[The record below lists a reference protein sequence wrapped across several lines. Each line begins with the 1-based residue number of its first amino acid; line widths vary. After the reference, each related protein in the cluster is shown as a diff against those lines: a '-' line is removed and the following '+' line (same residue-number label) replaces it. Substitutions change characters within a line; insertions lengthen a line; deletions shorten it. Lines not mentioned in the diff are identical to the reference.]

1 MKRCLL
7 MLAAAAV
14 FLLSGC
20 SMASSGGT
28 EVEGL
33 MLIRTVGIDTQSGAN
48 AEKPARI
55 TVCTGVGLNQ
65 TPPKILSREDVSIA
79 AAVENLK
86 YNATGLEPFFSH
98 TQQVLLGEAAA
109 KNGFSAAM
117 DWMLRSMEIRLDTEL
132 YAVRGNTAEA
142 VLNGSEGTTTSVSDM
157 LSLLRDT
164 ASATGEGYVYNC
176 GEIAS
181 SLLSNGNALILAVEL
196 EETKVG
202 AEGAGSGEVKPA
214 GYGVIC
220 GDTLV
225 GYTEPALSYAVCFL
239 TNHLDA
245 YTMQVTTEDGE
256 YALMLKNASAEY
268 SPVFSA
274 EGKLSR
280 VEVALKTTCTV
291 LQMESGANLVD
302 EAVRET
308 VAAAV
313 QKVLEEDAA
322 SVIRSSVD
330 MDVDF
335 LDIGSACRRKAPGKY
350 DAMPA
355 DWDEQFPVT
364 EYSISADVQVER
376 TYDLIHPMERQED
389 STF

>member
-1 MKRCLL
+1 MRRCLL
-7 MLAAAAV
+7 SLAVAAV

-33 MLIRTVGIDTQSGAN
+33 MLIRTVGIDTQSEAQ
-48 AEKPARI
+48 AAKHARI

-98 TQQVLLGEAAA
+98 TQQVLLGETAA
-109 KNGFSAAM
+109 KDGFSAAM
-117 DWMLRSMEIRLDTEL
+117 DWMLRSMEIRLDTEI
-132 YAVRGNTAEA
+132 YVVRGNTAEA
-142 VLNGSEGTTTSVSDM
+142 VLSGTKGTTTSVSDM

-164 ASATGEGYVYNC
+164 ASNTGEGYVYNC

-181 SLLSNGNALILAVEL
+181 SLLANGNALILAVEL
-196 EETKVG
+196 EETRVG
-202 AEGAGSGEVKPA
+202 AEGAGSGEVKPC
-214 GYGVIC
+214 GYGVIRR
-220 GDTLV
+220 DALV

-239 TNHLDA
+239 TNHLGA
-245 YTMQVTTEDGE
+245 YTMQVTTEDGD
-256 YALMLKNASAEY
+256 YTLMLKNASAEY
-268 SPVFSA
+268 APVFSTD
-274 EGKLSR
+274 GKISR
-280 VEVALKTTCTV
+280 VNVTMKTTCTV
-291 LQMESGANLVD
+291 LQMVSGANPVD

-313 QKVLEEDAA
+313 QTVLEEDAA
-322 SVIRSSVD
+322 SVIRSSAD
-330 MDVDF
+330 MEVDF
-335 LDIGSACRRKAPGKY
+335 LDIGSACRRKAPGKF
-350 DAMPA
+350 DDMPA
-355 DWDEQFPVT
+355 DWQEQFSAVAF
-364 EYSISADVQVER
+364 SIYADVQVER
-376 TYDLIHPMERQED
+376 TYDLIHPVERQED